1 MKQIGRF
8 LRLSLLGAA
17 WPAMA
22 QMPIAKLPSA
32 PAAPPE
38 SADHTIRIP
47 VHVETNKGAPVPG
60 LKQSDFTVLDN
71 NHPVQITS
79 FAELNAAKQQ
89 VEAILVLDVV
99 NATFESVTDEKDGV
113 ANFLR
118 NTGPKLPLPMAVAV
132 LTSEGIRV
140 NKGFTQDTAAMIKLV
155 DAAETSLGDTKRG
168 AGYWEA
174 TERFET
180 SVNGLGQLAQ
190 YATTLPGRKLI
201 LWMSPGWPLLPG
213 PEVDFGGKLHQK
225 LFEDVVSFSALMR
238 RGNITLDSLDP
249 LGSSE
254 SLSRQQAYGNYTRDI
269 KKPNDSEPGNL
280 GLQVIALHSGGLVLN
295 SNDVAAE
302 ISRAIS
308 DAQDWYE
315 LEFKPSPDHKPG
327 EFHRLEVRVNRPG
340 VQVRTTHD
348 YYEPLAA
355 GH

>member
-1 MKQIGRF
+1 MKQFGRF
-8 LRLSLLGAA
+8 LCIALMGSA
-17 WPAMA
+17 WSGMA
-22 QMPIAKLPSA
+22 QMPLGKLPSA
-32 PAAPPE
+32 PAPPPE
-38 SADHTIRIP
+38 PADHTIRIP
-47 VHVETNKGAPVPG
+47 VHVETNKGVPVPG
-60 LKQSDFTVLDN
+60 LKQSDFTVFDN
-71 NHPVQITS
+71 KHPVQITS
-79 FAELNAAKQQ
+79 FAELGAQKQQ
-89 VEAILVLDVV
+89 VEAILVFDAI

-118 NTGPKLPLPMAVAV
+118 NIGPKFPLPMAVAV
-132 LTSEGIRV
+132 LTSEGIRI
-140 NKGFTQDTAAMIKLV
+140 NKGFTQDTAAMVKLV
-155 DAAETSLGDTKRG
+155 DSAETSLGDTKRG

-190 YATTLPGRKLI
+190 YAATLPGRKLI

-254 SLSRQQAYGNYTRDI
+254 SLLHQQGYENYTRDI

-280 GLQVIALHSGGLVLN
+280 GLQVIAHHSGGVVLN
-295 SNDVAAE
+295 SNDVATE

-315 LEFKPSPDHKPG
+315 LEFKASPDHKPG
-327 EFHRLEVRVNRPG
+327 EFHRLEVRVNPPG
-340 VQVRTTHD
+340 AQVRTTHD

-355 GH
+355 AH

>member
-1 MKQIGRF
+1 MKQFGRV
-8 LRLSLLGAA
+8 LCIALMGAA
-17 WPAMA
+17 WSGMA

-32 PAAPPE
+32 PAPPPE
-38 SADHTIRIP
+38 PADHTIRIP
-47 VHVETNKGAPVPG
+47 VHVETNKGVPVPG

-71 NHPVQITS
+71 KHPVQITS
-79 FAELNAAKQQ
+79 FAELGAQKQQ
-89 VEAILVLDVV
+89 VEAILVFDAI

-118 NTGPKLPLPMAVAV
+118 NIGPKLPLPMAVAV
-132 LTSEGIRV
+132 LTSEGIRI

-168 AGYWEA
+168 AGFWEA

-190 YATTLPGRKLI
+190 YAATLPGRKLI
-201 LWMSPGWPLLPG
+201 LWISPGWPLLPG
-213 PEVDFGGKLHQK
+213 PDVDFDGRLHRK

-254 SLSRQQAYGNYTRDI
+254 SLLHQQGYENYTRDI

-280 GLQVIALHSGGLVLN
+280 GLQVIAHHSGGLVLN
-295 SNDVAAE
+295 SNNVATE

-327 EFHRLEVRVNRPG
+327 EFHRLEVRVNPPG
-340 VQVRTTHD
+340 AQVRTTHD